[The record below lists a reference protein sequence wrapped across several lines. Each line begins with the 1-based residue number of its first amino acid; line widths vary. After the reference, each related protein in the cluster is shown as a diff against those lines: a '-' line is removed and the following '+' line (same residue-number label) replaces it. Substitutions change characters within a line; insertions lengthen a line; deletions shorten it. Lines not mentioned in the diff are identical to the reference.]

1 MRKKRLPCYRVI
13 PLTLLLFIYSFSF
26 AQTKTIS
33 GKITDAT
40 DGTGL
45 PGVTIIV
52 KGTKAGAQ
60 TKSDGSFSIN
70 IPPSATTLVI
80 SSIGYTQKEIPIAG
94 SDFNISLVKSVGP
107 SLNDVVVIGY
117 GTVRQKDLTG
127 AVATV
132 TSKDFQQ
139 GAAITSPD
147 ELIAGKV
154 AGVSVTSNGGQPG
167 AAATVRI
174 RGLSSL
180 SGNND
185 PLYVI
190 DGVPMQPAKNP
201 DGTSTISGVSDPL
214 SMINPNDIE
223 SETVL
228 KDASA
233 AAIYGSRASSGV
245 IIITTKRGKSGAP
258 KFNFNTQL
266 GASVIAKEE
275 SVLNTEQLKAYVNAN
290 GTPAQIAEMG
300 GASTDWQHE
309 IYQTGIIS
317 NSNLSMS
324 GSLKNLPYYV
334 SFGYLDQQ
342 GILKTDALKR
352 TTTALR
358 LSPSLFDNHLKIDF
372 NFNYSH
378 QNTRFANQAA
388 IGAAANFAPTQPIYQ
403 KGSPFG
409 GYFEWTTG
417 NDSTPN
423 TNATKNPVALLNQYN
438 STSTAD
444 RYYGNLQLDYK
455 VHFLPDLHASL
466 NLGYDK
472 SLGQGSVHVPGDA
485 AQQWGTTTNHGQN
498 YSYKSTNNFYN
509 ESTWDYIKNFPNV
522 FEFKLN
528 YLKDLPDIKSN
539 INLLA
544 GYGYYNN
551 LTTNYNYPSLDSKG
565 DTIPGTAPLYPYSI
579 AENTLIS
586 YFGRLIYTYDN
597 KYILTASIRSDG
609 SSRFPT
615 SNRYGIFPAVAG
627 AWKISEED
635 FLKNST
641 TISSL
646 KLRASYGVTGN
657 QDGIGNYGY
666 IPSYYL
672 SSNGSQYQ
680 FGNQFYYLYT
690 PSPYDA
696 NIKWEQTASTN
707 IGIDYGFLHNRI
719 TGSIE
724 YYYKNTK
731 DLINT
736 IFIPDG
742 TNFTNQETANIGKMV
757 SKGAEFT
764 ISAVAVQSTKVTWNL
779 SFNFAYEDIKIT
791 NLTNNQNNP
800 NFYGD
805 AVGGISG
812 GTGNTIQ
819 MNTVGYSPQAFFVL
833 QQIYDQ
839 KSGKPIEGLYVDR
852 NRDGIISSPPSSPDA
867 YHYKSPFAPVIMGF
881 STAVSYEKWSL
892 STVLRANIGNYVYNN
907 VAANMAVQRSIL
919 NPNNFIS
926 NTLTSYSN
934 TNFINN
940 QYFSDYYVEN
950 GSFLK
955 MDNLM
960 LNYNLGS
967 ISNGKA
973 RVNISASVQ
982 NVFVVT
988 KYSGIDPEIYGGID
1002 NNIYPKPRTY
1012 TLGVNVGF

>member
-33 GKITDAT
+33 GKITDVT

-45 PGVTIIV
+45 PGVTILV
-52 KGTKAGAQ
+52 KGTKTGAQ
-60 TKSDGSFSIN
+60 TKSDGSFSISV
-70 IPPSATTLVI
+70 PSNATTLVV
-80 SSIGYTQKEIPIAG
+80 SSVGYTQKEIPITG
-94 SDFNISLVKSVGP
+94 TDYNISLVKSAGT

-117 GTVRQKDLTG
+117 GTVKQKDLTG

-180 SGNND
+180 NGNND

-190 DGVPMQPAKNP
+190 DGVPMQSLFTPPPNS
-201 DGTSTISGVSDPL
+201 TSTIPGVADPL
-214 SMINPNDIE
+214 SLINPNDIE
-223 SETVL
+223 SETIL

-245 IIITTKRGKSGAP
+245 ILITTKKGRGGAP

-275 SVLNTEQLKAYVNAN
+275 SVLSTDQLKAYVNAN

-300 GASTDWQHE
+300 GANTNWQNE

-317 NSNLSMS
+317 NSNISMS
-324 GSLKNLPYYV
+324 GSLNNMKGIINSLPYYV
-334 SFGYLDQQ
+334 SAGYLDQS
-342 GILKTDALKR
+342 GILKTDNLQR
-352 TTTALR
+352 TTVSVR
-358 LSPSLFDNHLKIDF
+358 LNPSLFDNHLKIDI
-372 NFNYSH
+372 NANGSH
-378 QNTRFANQAA
+378 ADTRFANQAA
-388 IGAAANFAPTQPIYQ
+388 IGAAVSMAPTEPVYE

-409 GYFEWTTG
+409 GYFEWTANGSDT
-417 NDSTPN
+417 TPN
-423 TNATKNPVALLNQYN
+423 NNATRNPVALLNQYN
-438 STSTAD
+438 SSSIAN
-444 RYYGNLQLDYK
+444 RLYGNVQFDYK
-455 VHFLPDLHASL
+455 LHFLPDLHLNL
-466 NLGYDK
+466 NLGLDASK
-472 SLGQGSVHVPGDA
+472 GQGSVHVPGDA

-498 YSYKSTNNFYN
+498 YLYKGTNNN
-509 ESTWDYIKNFPNV
+509 TV
-522 FEFKLN
+522 LEFKLN
-528 YLKDLPDIKSN
+528 YLKDIPDINSN
-539 INLLA
+539 INVVA

-551 LTTNYNYPSLDSKG
+551 LGTTYNYASFDSQG
-565 DTIPGTAPLYPYSI
+565 DTIPGTAPLYPSNI
-579 AENTLIS
+579 AENTMIS

-597 KYILTASIRSDG
+597 KYILTASLRTDG
-609 SSRFPT
+609 SSRFPST
-615 SNRYGIFPAVAG
+615 NRYGVFPAIAG
-627 AWKISEED
+627 AWKINEEN

-666 IPSYYL
+666 IPSYSL

-680 FGNQFYYLYT
+680 FGNNFYYMYT
-690 PSPYDA
+690 PALFDG
-696 NIKWEQTASTN
+696 NLKWEQTASTN
-707 IGIDYGFLHNRI
+707 IGIDYGFLNNRI
-719 TGSIE
+719 SGSVE
-724 YYYKNTK
+724 YYYKNTT
-731 DLINT
+731 DMINSL
-736 IFIPDG
+736 FIPDG
-742 TNFTNQETANIGKMV
+742 TNFSNKATANIGNMV
-757 SKGAEFT
+757 SKGVEFT
-764 ISAVAVQSTKVTWNL
+764 INAVAVQSRTVTWNL
-779 SFNFAYEDIKIT
+779 SFNIAYEDIKIT
-791 NLTNNQNNP
+791 KLTNSSSDP
-800 NFYGD
+800 TFYGD
-805 AVGGISG
+805 ATGPNIGA
-812 GTGNTIQ
+812 TGNTIQ
-819 MNTVGYSPQAFFVL
+819 MNTVGYTPNAFFVL

-867 YHYKSPFAPVIMGF
+867 YHYKTPFAPVIMGF
-881 STAVSYEKWSL
+881 STSVSYEKWSL
-892 STVLRANIGNYVYNN
+892 STVLRANIGNYVYNA
-907 VAANMAVQRSIL
+907 VASNQAVQRSIL

-926 NTLTSYSN
+926 NTITSYVN

-940 QYFSDYYVEN
+940 QYYSDYYVEN

-955 MDNLM
+955 MDNLG
-960 LNYNLGS
+960 LNYNLGNIMNS
-967 ISNGKA
+967 KA
-973 RVNISASVQ
+973 RLTISASVQ

-988 KYSGIDPEIYGGID
+988 KYSGIDPEVYGGVD

-1012 TLGVNVGF
+1012 TLGINVGF